1 MSIEEL
7 KQLQAKIIAKNRKW
21 NIIGT
26 ILFFSIELIT
36 LIIFLNSNTILQI
49 IIMTMIFEM
58 IIVVVIVLIGKNRV
72 NGKDIK
78 TFYKEFKNVF
88 VKRMLET
95 RFSNLVYNYQN
106 GFSEE
111 YIQKMGMINT
121 ADSFDSNDYIS
132 GTYKSINFE
141 QSDMHIQEE
150 HETTDDDGHTTTYW
164 VTIFL
169 GRLMKFDF
177 NKNFKADVQIASNG
191 FEASRLPYY
200 KKFTKVKM
208 EDVEFNKMFKTY
220 AESEHDAFY
229 ILTPHFMEKL
239 KDIKKKLNCGV
250 MFCFIDSKL
259 YIAINNNKDSFEYNV
274 LKPINEKVV
283 EENMSK
289 DIDLITNF
297 VDELN
302 LDNNLFRGEV

>member
-26 ILFFSIELIT
+26 ILFFSIELTT

-58 IIVVVIVLIGKNRV
+58 IIVVVIVSVGKNMT

-78 TFYKEFKNVF
+78 MFYNEFKNAF

-95 RFSNLVYNYQN
+95 KFENLVYNYQN

-111 YIQKMGMINT
+111 YIQKIGMINT
-121 ADSFDSNDYIS
+121 ADRFASNDYIS
-132 GTYKSINFE
+132 GMYKGINFE

-150 HETTDDDGHTTTYW
+150 HETTDKDGHTTTYW

-177 NKNFKADVQIASNG
+177 NKNFKADVQIASNSFG
-191 FEASRLPYY
+191 ASRLPYY

-239 KDIKKKLNCGV
+239 KDIKKKLNCGI

-274 LKPINEKVV
+274 FKPINEKVV
-283 EENMSK
+283 EESMSK

>member
-169 GRLMKFDF
+169 GRLMKFE
-177 NKNFKADVQIASNG
+177 NKKNFKADVQIASNG